1 MRDFLGRPPCIEAV
15 RTAFSQERIGK
26 GGMQGRELILARL
39 IIDYRRE
46 LHYPGMVEVG
56 LRKTVAPSAS
66 IRAAL
71 GAEMEG

>member
-1 MRDFLGRPPCIEAV
+1 
-15 RTAFSQERIGK
+15 
-26 GGMQGRELILARL
+26 MQGRELILARL

-46 LHYPGMVEVG
+46 LNYPGMVEVE

-71 GAEMEG
+71 VAEMEG

>member
-1 MRDFLGRPPCIEAV
+1 
-15 RTAFSQERIGK
+15 
-26 GGMQGRELILARL
+26 MQGQEPILARL

-56 LRKTVAPSAS
+56 LRKTVAPSTS

>member
-1 MRDFLGRPPCIEAV
+1 
-15 RTAFSQERIGK
+15 
-26 GGMQGRELILARL
+26 MQGPACILARL

-56 LRKTVAPSAS
+56 LRKTVAPSTS

-71 GAEMEG
+71 VAAMEG

>member
-1 MRDFLGRPPCIEAV
+1 
-15 RTAFSQERIGK
+15 
-26 GGMQGRELILARL
+26 MQGQEPILARL

-71 GAEMEG
+71 VAEMEG